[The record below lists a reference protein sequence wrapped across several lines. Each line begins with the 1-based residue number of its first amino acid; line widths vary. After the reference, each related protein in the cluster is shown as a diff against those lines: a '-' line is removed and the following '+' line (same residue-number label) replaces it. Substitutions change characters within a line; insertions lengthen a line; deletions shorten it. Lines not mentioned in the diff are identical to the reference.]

1 MIRIGSLMNYA
12 GNLLPF
18 VFRRS
23 KSIGAMVIAI
33 TFKQNEEVTK
43 AQRLVID
50 LVDKAK
56 YKGQFQVVNKRIKE
70 VFGNSNIEIV
80 DGSNGN
86 VVIVGKKS
94 PYIRIM
100 GIEIDK
106 AFISLP
112 MSRTT
117 VGIDFVV
124 YVPAEL
130 ERRES
135 EIIAW
140 LNSVVFAGV
149 GFEIKYV

>member
-1 MIRIGSLMNYA
+1 MNYA

>member
-1 MIRIGSLMNYA
+1 MSYV

-23 KSIGAMVIAI
+23 KSIGAVVIAL

-56 YKGQFQVVNKRIKE
+56 YKGQSQVVNERIKE
-70 VFGNSNIEIV
+70 VFKNSNIEIV

-100 GIEIDK
+100 GLREDN

-124 YVPAEL
+124 YMPAEL

-149 GFEIKYV
+149 GFEIRYV